1 MNIEFDSAKN
11 ALNIKNHGISLADAP
26 LLDWDTIH
34 VFVDTRKNDGETR
47 YIGYAYI
54 GNRMYCV
61 IFTIRQ
67 DNIRIISLRKAN
79 SREVKRY
86 GKT

>member
-11 ALNIKNHGISLADAP
+11 ALNIKTHGISLADAA

-34 VFVDTRKNDGETR
+34 VFVDTRKNYGETR

-54 GNRMYCV
+54 GNHMYCV

-86 GKT
+86 DKT